1 MSATKKRRANPHAQ
15 LHLPTLT
22 GHEALLVAGILDR
35 ISSALWRAHGE
46 QMCACLCA
54 GATQSEPVTALAEQ
68 DRAFYDEL
76 V

>member
-1 MSATKKRRANPHAQ
+1 MSTTKRRAKAHAQ
-15 LHLPTLT
+15 LHLPELT
-22 GHEALLVAGILDR
+22 GHEALLMAGILDR

-54 GATQSEPVTALAEQ
+54 GATPSEPVTELTEE
-68 DRAFYDEL
+68 DRAFYNEL